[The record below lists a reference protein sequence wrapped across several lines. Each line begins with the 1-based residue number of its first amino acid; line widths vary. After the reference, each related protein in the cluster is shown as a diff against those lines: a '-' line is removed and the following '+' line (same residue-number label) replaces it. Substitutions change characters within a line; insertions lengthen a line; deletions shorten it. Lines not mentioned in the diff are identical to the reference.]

1 MDNDRIKELQFLMRT
16 KSPIVV
22 TDSRNNEVL
31 QTVFYSDFYTIQELI
46 EQGYMEYIGH
56 QRDMLCLRPFNS
68 FSVYVDNEVRK
79 LKGGEIVTM
88 SLTTSGRSEFE
99 NWLATTNN

>member
-1 MDNDRIKELQFLMRT
+1 MDNDRIQELDFLMRT
-16 KSPIVV
+16 KTPIVV
-22 TDSRNNEVL
+22 TDSRNSEVL

-56 QRDMLCLRPFNS
+56 QRDMLCLRPINS
-68 FSVYVDNEVRK
+68 FSVFVDNDIRK

-88 SLTTSGRSEFE
+88 SLTQDGRSEFE